1 MGKSDLEQG
10 GKKKNTIHCLTQN
23 NQFKKEKAPKVSDM
37 NIGNEMK
44 FR

>member
-1 MGKSDLEQG
+1 MGKSDLGRVE
-10 GKKKNTIHCLTQN
+10 KKKHTIHCLTQN
-23 NQFKKEKAPKVSDM
+23 NQFKKEKAPQVSDM